1 MFNQTNKKSAYLL
14 SLFAGAFIGRCDEW
28 VKRGMQ
34 ETPEQIVDML
44 KKFEKDNGIAKPSQL

>member
-1 MFNQTNKKSAYLL
+1 
-14 SLFAGAFIGRCDEW
+14 
-28 VKRGMQ
+28 MQ